1 MTDDLY
7 QEIILDHYRNP
18 RGFRDLADEEVDA
31 EADNPNCGDHI
42 RVHVDRE
49 DGMLREIACDGSGC
63 AICMASTSMMT
74 ERLAGRREDE
84 ADRQAAAFI
93 AHMRGEAELAEDEL
107 EDLAALTGVK
117 QYPMRIKCATLAWHA
132 LRKALGRE
140 AAD

>member
-7 QEIILDHYRNP
+7 QEIILDHYRHP

-42 RVHVDRE
+42 RIHVDR
-49 DGMLREIACDGSGC
+49 DGETLREIACDGSGC

-74 ERLAGRREDE
+74 ERLSGLGEDE
-84 ADRQAAAFI
+84 ADCQAAAFI
-93 AHMRGEAELAEDEL
+93 AHMRGEAELPEDEL
-107 EDLAALTGVK
+107 GDLAALTGVK

-140 AAD
+140 AAG